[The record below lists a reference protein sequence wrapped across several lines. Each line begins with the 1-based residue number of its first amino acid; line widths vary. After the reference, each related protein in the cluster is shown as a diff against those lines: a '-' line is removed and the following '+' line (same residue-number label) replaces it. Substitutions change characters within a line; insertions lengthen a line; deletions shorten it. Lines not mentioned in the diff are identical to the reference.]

1 MAPLISTL
9 LTAGPALIRL
19 FGKSKGGN
27 IERTTETISAVL
39 DTIQGKPSPEQV
51 NRLQAVVDSLP
62 QDEVAELKVSLEKIA
77 AEREKNHLDYDLA
90 MHTEQ
95 QKTIRSADPK
105 YVRPK
110 TANRH
115 SYFSMLYVC
124 AFEIAEALGYG
135 SGASMELAMLI
146 ASPTLAY
153 FGFRTFDKFSKHGAS
168 N

>member
-1 MAPLISTL
+1 MAPLIKTL
-9 LTAGPALIRL
+9 LSAGPSLIRM
-19 FGKSKGGN
+19 FGASKGGL
-27 IERTTETISAVL
+27 TETVTEKVAETVEAVSGMSAP
-39 DTIQGKPSPEQV
+39 QKEAK
-51 NRLQAVVDSLP
+51 LQALVDSLP
-62 QDEVAELKVSLEKIA
+62 PEEVSKLKINLEQIA
-77 AEREKNHLDYDLA
+77 ADREKNRLDYDLA

>member
-1 MAPLISTL
+1 MAPLIKTL
-9 LTAGPALIRL
+9 LSAGPSLIRM
-19 FGKSKGGN
+19 FGASKGGV
-27 IERTTETISAVL
+27 TETVTEKIAETVEAVSGMSAP
-39 DTIQGKPSPEQV
+39 QKEAK
-51 NRLQAVVDSLP
+51 LQALVDSLP
-62 QDEVAELKVSLEKIA
+62 PEEITKLKVNLEQIA
-77 AEREKNHLDYDLA
+77 AEREKNRLGYDLA

>member
-39 DTIQGKPSPEQV
+39 DTIQGKPSPDQV

-62 QDEVAELKVSLEKIA
+62 QDEVTELKVSLEKIA
-77 AEREKNHLDYDLA
+77 AEREKNRLDYDLA

-95 QKTIRSADPK
+95 QKTIRSVDPK
-105 YVRPK
+105 GVRPE

-115 SYFSMLYVC
+115 SYYTMLYVC
-124 AFEIAEALGYG
+124 AFEIGKAFGYG
-135 SGASMELAMLI
+135 DGASMELAMLI

>member
-1 MAPLISTL
+1 MAPIVTAL
-9 LTAGPALIRL
+9 LTAGPELIRM

-27 IERTTETISAVL
+27 VERTAETISN
-39 DTIQGKPSPEQV
+39 TIDALKGLPVNEKT

-62 QDEVAELKVSLEKIA
+62 PEQVSEIKVALEQIA
-77 AEREKNHLDYDLA
+77 AEREKNRLDYDQA

-95 QKTIRSADPK
+95 QKTIRSLDPK
-105 YVRPK
+105 GVRPE

-115 SYFSMLYVC
+115 SYYTMFYVC
-124 AFEIAEALGYG
+124 AFEIAKAFGYG
-135 SGASMELAMLI
+135 EGASMELAMLI

-168 N
+168 

>member
-1 MAPLISTL
+1 MAPLIKTL
-9 LTAGPALIRL
+9 LSAGPSLIRM
-19 FGKSKGGN
+19 FGASIGGV
-27 IERTTETISAVL
+27 TETVTEKIAETVEAVSAMPAP
-39 DTIQGKPSPEQV
+39 QKEAK
-51 NRLQAVVDSLP
+51 LQALVDSLP
-62 QDEVAELKVSLEKIA
+62 PEEITKLKVNLEQIA
-77 AEREKNHLDYDLA
+77 AEREKNRLDYDLA

-115 SYFSMLYVC
+115 SYFCMLYVC
-124 AFEIAEALGYG
+124 AFEIAEAMGYG

>member
-9 LTAGPALIRL
+9 LTAGPSLIRL
-19 FGKSKGGN
+19 FGKSQGGN

-39 DTIQGKPSPEQV
+39 DTIQGKPSQEQV

-62 QDEVAELKVSLEKIA
+62 PEEVTKLKVNLEQIA
-77 AEREKNHLDYDLA
+77 AEREKNRLDYDLA

-95 QKTIRSADPK
+95 QKTIRSVDPK
-105 YVRPK
+105 GVRPE

-115 SYFSMLYVC
+115 SYYTMLYVC
-124 AFEIAEALGYG
+124 AFEVTEAFGYG
-135 SGASMELAMLI
+135 TGASMELAMLI

-153 FGFRTFDKFSKHGAS
+153 FGFRTFDKFSKQGAS

>member
-1 MAPLISTL
+1 MAPLIKTL
-9 LTAGPALIRL
+9 LSAGPSLIRM
-19 FGKSKGGN
+19 FGASKGGV
-27 IERTTETISAVL
+27 TETVTEKIAETVEAVSGMSAP
-39 DTIQGKPSPEQV
+39 QKEAK
-51 NRLQAVVDSLP
+51 LQALVDSLP
-62 QDEVAELKVSLEKIA
+62 PEEITKLKVNLEQIA
-77 AEREKNHLDYDLA
+77 VEREKNRLGYDLA